1 MADPRPDRHEYL
13 ARVADRLAL
22 PGPVAADVI
31 DELEAHIADSTA
43 GLIEEG
49 LDPDRAEREALARL
63 GDPGELGD
71 GIRRAKQT
79 RRRLLAA
86 AGHGALAAVNGFIW
100 GWILA
105 VAISVIAG
113 VLAALIVLVVVQALG
128 ISSSGWA
135 SGSPWTS
142 VPLVAFAFG
151 YAGQRVPTVM
161 AARSMRRPEVF
172 RRPVALVG
180 GVGIGLV
187 TVFWLRTAID
197 PGTLVTLLLAPI
209 AFAVGALLDLDAR
222 VGASG
227 RVRISGRA
235 VLVAVAV
242 TALASSILA
251 LATMQINPPDGSY
264 RYMDTTEPIGPTADG
279 VLPEGTSVM
288 GGGASSGS
296 VVERELGFDPPG
308 IPAGW
313 TGFRLEAWRE
323 GPWVD
328 GAGPILAGEAAPV
341 ASAPMLSTTD
351 PQSLAGQLTLPVT
364 KAHATYSIAVTGLGP
379 DGRRYVLSGP
389 DTGTPGPAWVGTA
402 WEWLTTP

>member
-1 MADPRPDRHEYL
+1 MADPRPDRHAYL
-13 ARVADRLAL
+13 AFVADRLAL
-22 PGPVAADVI
+22 PGLVAQDVL
-31 DELEAHIADSTA
+31 DELEAHIADSSA

-71 GIRRAKQT
+71 EIRRAKQT

-86 AGHGALAAVNGFIW
+86 AGYGALAAVNGFIW
-100 GWILA
+100 GWIFA
-105 VAISVIAG
+105 AAITVLGLVIAALVVSVI
-113 VLAALIVLVVVQALG
+113 VQALG
-128 ISSSGWA
+128 ITTSSPGFLRSGV
-135 SGSPWTS
+135 SFPFVT
-142 VPLVAFAFG
+142 FALG
-151 YAGQRVPTVM
+151 YAGHRVPAVM
-161 AARSMRRPEVF
+161 AARSLRRPEVF

-180 GVGIGLV
+180 GVAIGIV
-187 TVFWLRTAID
+187 SIFWLRTAID
-197 PGTLVTLLLAPI
+197 PATLVTLLLAPF
-209 AFAVGALLDLDAR
+209 AFATGALLDLDTR

-227 RVRISGRA
+227 RIRISART

-251 LATMQINPPDGSY
+251 LATMQVNPPDGAS
-264 RYMDTTEPIGPTADG
+264 RNTDTTEPIGPTADG
-279 VLPEGTSVM
+279 VLPEGTVTLDGWSI
-288 GGGASSGS
+288 GGIVG
-296 VVERELGFDPPG
+296 RELGFDPSG

-328 GAGPILAGEAAPV
+328 GAGPILTGETAPA
-341 ASAPMLSTTD
+341 ASAPMQTTTD
-351 PQSLAGQLTLPVT
+351 LASLAGRLTLPAT
-364 KAHATYSIAVTGLGP
+364 KADTTYSIAITGLAP

-389 DTGTPGPAWVGTA
+389 DTGLPGPAWVGTA